1 VVSFFEDNGKGL
13 CMKFKLVLIILNL
26 LMILS
31 VYAEKPI
38 SVQYISPLDQSELN
52 SRSSQ
57 IIIRQGDAINPSTL
71 NTDLFTVIGDKS
83 GRHSGEVIISSDGK
97 TIIFKPV
104 SKYAPGEQISVLFSA
119 GLKLQNGNT
128 VPPFDFSF
136 KVTPLEKPLNPADYK
151 EELNLFRL
159 PEDLRNTTLQK
170 PALSD
175 SLPQDFPTFTVEVND
190 TTSSGD
196 YFFSPTRI
204 VSGDG
209 YNVIVSNTG
218 ELKYYE
224 KINEGVPFDFKVA
237 SNSMLTFGIMS
248 EFYEF
253 GGGGD
258 TQFFMMDSSF
268 SIVKQFQM
276 GNGYTSDFHEF
287 QYLPNG
293 HVFMVAYDLQP
304 VDMSELVEGGHPG
317 ALVAGSVIQELDLNG
332 NVIFQW
338 RSWDHYSLFDSYADL
353 TQSIFDA
360 IHINSIELD
369 LSDLNIII
377 STLALAEATKI
388 NRQTGEIIWR
398 MGGQNNQFTFQNESQ
413 EHAPLYFMFQHE
425 IRRLKNGN
433 ITMFDGGDTERR
445 KYSRAVEFAIDEVNK
460 TATKVWEYR
469 KSPDIYSPN
478 MGSVQRLENGNTV
491 IGWGLASMTPGQP
504 MITEVDPQ
512 GNVVY
517 ELSFDKPLTTSYR
530 AMKYDWDGGYPAAD
544 VLVAEV
550 LAGNTYEFNE
560 EDQETGVSLN
570 IIQHDGFGYNEII
583 VKRYEYGPLSPFFIS
598 KAPVLEQT
606 RIVVDEFLID
616 RQSFQADIM
625 FDVDFYGL
633 DNPDS
638 VIVYQREFEG
648 SGLFIALPTQFNPA
662 TNKIVSTMTRF
673 GEFIL
678 AYPDINKEIFPPL
691 PVRPRDG
698 QMVDQTKAITL
709 EWSPVGYTNKFSL
722 EVATDENF
730 NEKVIEEQ
738 SLNSAIYTI
747 GSVEPN
753 SEYFWRVKASNNVG
767 ESEWSQMTS
776 FETTEPYISL
786 LSPEAGAKWRIG
798 LEYFITWKDNLTED
812 VILELSLNDTL
823 IMTIDTTASTGG
835 YKWNI
840 PLFLD
845 VGDHYKIRI
854 RSVENAEIND
864 ISAGEFSII
873 EYEEPE
879 PPPKENVLYQN
890 FPNPFNP
897 SSENTQI
904 TYQTRE
910 SGKVVL
916 KVFNILGSVISTLV
930 NEEQGADTYTID
942 FSGNGLASGIY
953 IYTLQ
958 VRGKLISTKK
968 MLIVK

>member
-1 VVSFFEDNGKGL
+1 
-13 CMKFKLVLIILNL
+13 MKYKLVFIIVNILISHSLF
-26 LMILS
+26 
-31 VYAEKPI
+31 AKKPASI
-38 SVQYISPLDQSELN
+38 QYISPVDRSELN
-52 SRSSQ
+52 SRSSY
-57 IIIRQGDAINPSTL
+57 IIIRQGGNIDRSSL
-71 NTDLFTVIGDKS
+71 RSDRFTIIGDKS
-83 GRHSGEVIISSDGK
+83 GPHAGEIILSTDDK
-97 TIIFKPV
+97 TIIFKPD
-104 SKYAPGEQISVLFSA
+104 SKFDPDETVRVIIHDGIKLRNGEIV
-119 GLKLQNGNT
+119 T
-128 VPPFDFSF
+128 PFDFSF
-136 KVTPLEKPLNPADYK
+136 KITPLEKPLNPADYK

-159 PEDLRNTTLQK
+159 PDEFQYRSFEK
-170 PALSD
+170 PTSSD
-175 SLPQDFPTFTVEVND
+175 SLPQDFPTFTIEVND
-190 TTSSGD
+190 STSSGD

-237 SNSMLTFGIMS
+237 SNSRLTFGIMS

-304 VDMSELVEGGHPG
+304 VNMSELVEGGHPG

-338 RSWDHYSLFDSYADL
+338 RSWDHYRLLDSYADL

-398 MGGQNNQFTFQNESQ
+398 MGGKNNQFTFQNESQ

-433 ITMFDGGDTERR
+433 ITMFDGGDAERR
-445 KYSRAVEFAIDEVNK
+445 KYSRAVEFEIDEVNK

-469 KSPDIYSPN
+469 KNPDVYSPN

-491 IGWGLASMTPGQP
+491 IGWGLASMSPGQP
-504 MITEVDPQ
+504 MITEVDPE
-512 GNVVY
+512 GNIVS
-517 ELSFDKPLTTSYR
+517 ELAFDKPLTTSYR
-530 AMKYDWDGGYPAAD
+530 AMKFEWDGGYPAAD
-544 VLVAEV
+544 VLVSEV
-550 LAGNTYEFNE
+550 LAGNTYEFDE
-560 EDQETGVSLN
+560 EDQKTGVSLN

-583 VKRYEYGPLSPFFIS
+583 VKRYEYGPLSPFFIP

-616 RQSFQADIM
+616 RQSFRADIM

-638 VIVYQREFEG
+638 VLVYHREFEG

-678 AYPDINKEIFPPL
+678 AYPDINKEVFSPL

-698 QMVDQTKAITL
+698 QKVDQTKTVTL
-709 EWSPVGYTNKFSL
+709 EWSPVGYTTGFSL
-722 EVATDENF
+722 EVATDVNFSEN
-730 NEKVIEEQ
+730 VIEEQ
-738 SLNSAIYTI
+738 SLNSAVYTI
-747 GSVEPN
+747 DSIEPN

-767 ESEWSQMTS
+767 ESEWSQTTS
-776 FETTEPYISL
+776 FETTEPHVTL
-786 LSPEAGAKWRIG
+786 LSPEVGAKWKLG
-798 LEYFITWKDNLTED
+798 LEYFITWEDNLTED
-812 VILELSLNDTL
+812 VILELSSNDTL

-845 VGDHYKIRI
+845 VGDHYKIHI
-854 RSVENAEIND
+854 RSVENSEIYD
-864 ISAGEFSII
+864 ISAGDFSII
-873 EYEEPE
+873 EYDEPE
-879 PPPKENVLYQN
+879 PPPEENVLNQN

-916 KVFNILGSVISTLV
+916 KVYNILGSVISTLV
-930 NEEQGADTYTID
+930 DEEQEADTYTID
-942 FSGNGLASGIY
+942 FNGNGLASGIY

-958 VRGKLISTKK
+958 VSGKFISTKK